1 MSVKNEE
8 TYVPET
14 PEPRTVEAVTA
25 VTFVFTMEGG
35 IAVGPTKEMAL
46 VRPPSDTDVRV
57 LALFL
62 YDQLVANPTP
72 KPPEA
77 QESLRERMAR
87 VLAERDG

>member
-1 MSVKNEE
+1 MSEENTEE
-8 TYVPET
+8 TPA

-35 IAVGPTKEMAL
+35 LAVGPTKEMAL
-46 VRPPSDTDVRV
+46 VSPPSDTDVRV